1 MSALRRR
8 IETTTVWLPESC
20 EAAIL
25 DEAIDRAPKETGGIL
40 LGYEVP
46 DRSALVITH
55 LVAAGPGA
63 RYRRGLFEP
72 DGRWQEREVARI
84 YAESGRRASYL
95 GDWHSHPDGVAAP
108 SKKDHHTAR
117 VIARHRAARMRW
129 PLMLIVANDDQFW
142 RIRVFR
148 LGGRKLR
155 PAKLKLYEHESMPS
169 IAPLRPKQV
178 PGLDPPT

>member
-1 MSALRRR
+1 MPLLRRR
-8 IETTTVWLPESC
+8 VETTTVWLPESC

-25 DEAIDRAPKETGGIL
+25 DEAVNRAPNETGGIL

-63 RYRRGLFEP
+63 RSGRGLFEP

-95 GDWHSHPDGVAAP
+95 GDWHSHPDGIAAP
-108 SKKDHHTAR
+108 SKKDHRTAR
-117 VIARHRAARMRW
+117 TIARHRAARMRR

-148 LGGRKLR
+148 LSGRKLR
-155 PAKLKLYEHESMPS
+155 PAELNLYEPKPVPS
-169 IAPLRPKQV
+169 VAPPRALHV
-178 PGLDPPT
+178 PGQDPPR